1 MGKKILVVDDE
12 KDYQKLVKLT
22 LEQAGFSVT
31 TASDGEEALVK
42 LEKEPPALMILDLNM
57 PRMDGYEVCRRV
69 RSDSR
74 LRALPIIM
82 LTVRRKPREQVK
94 GLELGADDY
103 MTKPFDSQELL
114 ARIEAVLR
122 RSAPGLEKEQQQ

>member
-1 MGKKILVVDDE
+1 
-12 KDYQKLVKLT
+12 
-22 LEQAGFSVT
+22 
-31 TASDGEEALVK
+31 
-42 LEKEPPALMILDLNM
+42 
-57 PRMDGYEVCRRV
+57 
-69 RSDSR
+69 
-74 LRALPIIM
+74 
-82 LTVRRKPREQVK
+82 VRRKPREQVK